1 MGVVNSGRRGRRE
14 SQVFVIVV
22 DVIVVVVVVFFFGGV
37 RGLFQIKAERLR
49 KSRAAPKDAAQPAV
63 KRERK
68 KLKRSDVSNLKICL
82 L

>member
-1 MGVVNSGRRGRRE
+1 VGVVNSCRRGRRE

-22 DVIVVVVVVFFFGGV
+22 VVVVVVVVVFFGGV
-37 RGLFQIKAERLR
+37 RGFFQIKAERLR
-49 KSRAAPKDAAQPAV
+49 KSGAAPEDAAQPAV